1 MQGLRDL
8 SAMVSGELVCQQA
21 VILLLLISY
30 LKHNLLQSST
40 SYHGDIRR
48 EPPSYQVKPEVS
60 WMIHSTFQHDSQHV
74 CISHSDFYLLSWTL
88 SPPSLQK
95 PYSDWPLT
103 TNRRFELKRGGGY

>member
-21 VILLLLISY
+21 AILLLLISY

-74 CISHSDFYLLSWTL
+74 CISHSDFYLGLSVG
-88 SPPSLQK
+88 K
-95 PYSDWPLT
+95 KE
-103 TNRRFELKRGGGY
+103 F

>member
-60 WMIHSTFQHDSQHV
+60 WMIHSTFQHV
-74 CISHSDFYLLSWTL
+74 CISHSDFYLGLSVG
-88 SPPSLQK
+88 K
-95 PYSDWPLT
+95 KE
-103 TNRRFELKRGGGY
+103 F